1 MRFESGRIRRGVAF
15 EKETVIDAG
24 ISSLKLAIS
33 QLSCGTTLSEVNARH
48 TEPVKIPENRDRS
61 CDTSW

>member
-15 EKETVIDAG
+15 EKETVVDAG
-24 ISSLKLAIS
+24 ISSLMLTIS
-33 QLSCGTTLSEVNARH
+33 QLSCGTTLSDVNARN
-48 TEPVKIPENRDRS
+48 TEPVKSPENRDRP

>member
-1 MRFESGRIRRGVAF
+1 MRFESGKICRGVAF
-15 EKETVIDAG
+15 EKETVVDAG
-24 ISSLKLAIS
+24 ISSLMLTIS

-48 TEPVKIPENRDRS
+48 TEPGKSPENRVRP